1 MVGAT
6 TRLYNKGFS
15 ASEVGPSLQPSTQW
29 MRPRTTNCFASVAA
43 LDNGRGRVTEKQAF
57 KQMIQLA
64 QLSHHKSD
72 VNTRICMVAASDRRK
87 GSEPRPLIMPVI
99 LGAACV

>member
-1 MVGAT
+1 MDKFQWGSMVGAT

-57 KQMIQLA
+57 KHIQA
-64 QLSHHKSD
+64 NRVTD
-72 VNTRICMVAASDRRK
+72 F
-87 GSEPRPLIMPVI
+87 
-99 LGAACV
+99 